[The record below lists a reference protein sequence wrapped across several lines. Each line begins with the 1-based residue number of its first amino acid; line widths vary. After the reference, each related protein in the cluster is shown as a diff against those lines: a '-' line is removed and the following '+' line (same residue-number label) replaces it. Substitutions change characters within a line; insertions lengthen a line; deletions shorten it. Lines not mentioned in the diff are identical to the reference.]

1 MSYCNLCTLW
11 DILFWESDIVM
22 FAEYDLHIWEVIS
35 RVSFG
40 GGSASAL
47 KTPSHC
53 KLMSQLNPWMDME
66 GMSMSGTELYSQ
78 HLTQETWMFTQMMR
92 QGTFH
97 QYLPHV
103 LPHHC
108 ASHTRTSH
116 QDIYLYHSYNTDMS
130 CVEISHSVVLT
141 NLVFY
146 PFVSSKL
153 MTSRLWRVLSGIEK
167 DEPGLYCWYF
177 YTFLIWNQGKWSEA
191 RRMTLQKV

>member
-1 MSYCNLCTLW
+1 MDEWIESSLGGEPCDSKHLLAWINAFILTKIDNFTLWCWRWMSGCKLCTLW

-35 RVSFG
+35 RVSSG

-97 QYLPHV
+97 QYLPHQ

-108 ASHTRTSH
+108 APHTRTCH
-116 QDIYLYHSYNTDMS
+116 QEIYLYIIHIILI
-130 CVEISHSVVLT
+130 CLVLKY
-141 NLVFY
+141 LI
-146 PFVSSKL
+146 P
-153 MTSRLWRVLSGIEK
+153 LS
-167 DEPGLYCWYF
+167 
-177 YTFLIWNQGKWSEA
+177 
-191 RRMTLQKV
+191 